1 MAAQRSSLAKGR
13 IEIDENLCKGCE
25 LCTTVCPYDL
35 IHMADYYTAKG
46 YKPAMLSDPE
56 GRCTGCTLCAM
67 ICPDEAI
74 TVFRYVKVK
83 QAKDVFTKPTSQA
96 ATA

>member
-1 MAAQRSSLAKGR
+1 LAAQRSSLANGR

-35 IHMADYYTAKG
+35 IHMADHYNAKG

-67 ICPDEAI
+67 ICPDVVI
-74 TVFRYVKVK
+74 TVFRHVKAR
-83 QAKDVFTKPTSQA
+83 QNRAPYTKPTSQA